1 MFPTLENARAIA
13 KQKAG
18 IQADVT
24 DFDAEI
30 DSWLNESKAL
40 RDGVDEYRPYFVA
53 AFLIQTN
60 RNDQAL
66 VEAVGSAKFRG
77 ANDQVN
83 FQPAIAALFQLQ
95 ARIDAALTN
104 IPSGWDA
111 QSALDFLC
119 GCEGDGDAVAIGG
132 DSATAIM
139 VI

>member
-18 IQADVT
+18 IRAEVT
-24 DFDAEI
+24 TFDAEI
-30 DSWLNESKAL
+30 DAWLGESKAL
-40 RDGVDEYRPYFVA
+40 RNGVDEYRPYFVA
-53 AFLIQTN
+53 AFWIQTN

-66 VEAVGSAKFRG
+66 VEASGSAKFR
-77 ANDQVN
+77 NSTEKMN
-83 FQPAIAALFQLQ
+83 YQPVITALFTLQ

-111 QSALDFLC
+111 QSALDALC
-119 GCEGDGDAVAIGG
+119 GCEGDGEAVAIGG